1 MQPIQIIS
9 QDLFDKIRSRFSN
22 LEMGD
27 TTGAV
32 TIDPAEALFFD
43 FDFVIEGNNLGRV
56 SMSLGDAG
64 SLKVYYSQGI
74 TENQD
79 DPVKKEWYR
88 FLKEMRFF
96 AMRRLLRFDTRDI
109 AKTNLDKKDFQ
120 HLATTQG
127 SKEDDMTTM
136 NESRWNHKSSRKT
149 SRAVQGKTEVIVR
162 HTKPVDEEYAGS
174 RSQRK
179 NIKAIFI
186 QNADGE
192 RFKYPF
198 IHTAGAFAM
207 AQHVDHGGAPH
218 DPAGKAIIGMS
229 EEMAQLAEFKNKVR
243 SASLHDDAHHIT
255 ERAIGRLNELRAQ
268 IEALGKKNHYRA
280 WAETFDESA
289 ALMDTLAMD
298 DVAMEEYKQKFTQT
312 SFQEELAGYFPL
324 LHRIMSE
331 TNRVDLE
338 DFVGESEEQDEDALE
353 AFDIGM
359 GQASHGRE
367 PGPDDQFEAWAESV
381 EQGTLTD
388 DQVDIMRQ
396 ELGNLP
402 QGQDGLPELELG
414 PEGTTAWAFF
424 SELGI
429 EDTDLQDMLKNMADI
444 DPETN
449 AVDVFQKWGQKN
461 YPELVVALG
470 MSADEEPEQEP
481 EQEPDDGGDQPVAE
495 GRPVEVNSKE
505 VDVDS
510 LKVDGIDLK
519 DHPDYSDAYISY
531 GKFADGTEMSD
542 DELDNIRDNYGEL
555 MHKLVWD
562 TVTGMYEND
571 EAGGAPNTMM
581 PKESMIQEIAKL
593 VKSRYNRDNPDV
605 GPFNGKEN
613 IALDIKK
620 EIAEKFGDSAG
631 GHAET
636 LALEFMEKLSQQWQE
651 KHGHVEDDGLAR
663 LKELIN
669 NIKGKV
675 EGIGDRGESGKDF
688 NTNIMSAEEQE
699 KTPPVPVRVPGQRGE
714 LPDVMKK
721 GEVVKSLDK
730 KKSFFGKTFEE
741 MDDILRLS
749 GLGK

>member
-27 TTGAV
+27 STGAV
-32 TIDPAEALFFD
+32 TIDPTEALFFD

-79 DPVKKEWYR
+79 TPVKKEWYR

-149 SRAVQGKTEVIVR
+149 SRAVAGKTEVIVR
-162 HTKPVDEEYAGS
+162 HSKPVDEQYAGS

-268 IEALGKKNHYRA
+268 IEALGKKHHYQA

-289 ALMDTLAMD
+289 SLMDTLDMD
-298 DVAMEEYKQKFTQT
+298 EVAMEEYKQKFTQT

-331 TNRVDLE
+331 TNRVELE
-338 DFVGESEEQDEDALE
+338 DYVNESEDDDSEDWYDSNGRPNPHGAHDAAGHYHPDRNTDESKDAFS
-353 AFDIGM
+353 AF
-359 GQASHGRE
+359 E
-367 PGPDDQFEAWAESV
+367 EWAESV
-381 EQGTLTD
+381 EQGTMTD
-388 DQVDIMRQ
+388 DQVDVMKQ
-396 ELGNLP
+396 ELGNLS
-402 QGQDGLPELELG
+402 QGKDGLPELELG

-449 AVDVFQKWGQKN
+449 AVEVFQKWGQQN
-461 YPELVVALG
+461 YPELLVALG
-470 MSADEEPEQEP
+470 MSAEEEPEA
-481 EQEPDDGGDQPVAE
+481 EPDEQQP
-495 GRPVEVNSKE
+495 
-505 VDVDS
+505 
-510 LKVDGIDLK
+510 
-519 DHPDYSDAYISY
+519 
-531 GKFADGTEMSD
+531 T
-542 DELDNIRDNYGEL
+542 DENE
-555 MHKLVWD
+555 
-562 TVTGMYEND
+562 
-571 EAGGAPNTMM
+571 EAGGPANTMM
-581 PKESMIQEIAKL
+581 SKEGMIQEIAKL

-620 EIAEKFGDSAG
+620 EISEKFGDSAG
-631 GHAET
+631 TQAES
-636 LALEFMEKLSQQWQE
+636 LAMKFMEKLSQDWQQ
-651 KHGHVEDDGLAR
+651 KHGNIEDDGLSR
-663 LKELIN
+663 LKELISN
-669 NIKGKV
+669 LKGKV
-675 EGIGDRGESGKDF
+675 EGIGDRGQGGSDF
-688 NTNIMSAEEQE
+688 NTNIMSAEEKE
-699 KTPPVPVRVPGQRGE
+699 KTPPVRVPGQRGE
-714 LPDVMKK
+714 LPDVLKP
-721 GEVVKSLDK
+721 GQVVRDLDK
-730 KKSFFGKTFEE
+730 KRSFFGKTYEE
-741 MDDILRLS
+741 IDDLRKLS

>member
-27 TTGAV
+27 STGAV

-43 FDFVIEGNNLGRV
+43 FDFVIEDNNLGRV

-79 DPVKKEWYR
+79 TPVKKEWYR

-243 SASLHDDAHHIT
+243 SASLHDDAHNIT

-268 IEALGKKNHYRA
+268 IEALGKRHHYQA

-289 ALMDTLAMD
+289 AMMDTMAMD
-298 DVAMEEYKQKFTQT
+298 EVAMEEYKQKFTQT

-331 TNRVDLE
+331 TNRIDLE
-338 DFVGESEEQDEDALE
+338 DFVGESEDDEGEDWYDSKGRPNPQGAYDSSGHYYPDRDTNESKDDEIDE

-359 GQASHGRE
+359 GQASHGRQ
-367 PGPDDQFEAWAESV
+367 PGPEDQFKAWAESV
-381 EQGTLTD
+381 EQGEMTD
-388 DQVDIMRQ
+388 DQVDVMKQ
-396 ELGNLP
+396 ELSNLP
-402 QGQDGLPELELG
+402 QGETGLPELALG
-414 PEGTTAWAFF
+414 PDGTTAWAFF

-429 EDTDLQDMLKNMADI
+429 EDSDLQDMLKNMAGI

-449 AVDVFQKWGQKN
+449 AVEVFQKWGQQN
-461 YPELVVALG
+461 YPELLVALG
-470 MSADEEPEQEP
+470 MSAEQEP
-481 EQEPDDGGDQPVAE
+481 AAEPVPATAAEPAPGAEQEPAQE
-495 GRPVEVNSKE
+495 NS
-505 VDVDS
+505 
-510 LKVDGIDLK
+510 
-519 DHPDYSDAYISY
+519 
-531 GKFADGTEMSD
+531 
-542 DELDNIRDNYGEL
+542 
-555 MHKLVWD
+555 
-562 TVTGMYEND
+562 
-571 EAGGAPNTMM
+571 EAGGPPNTMM

-636 LALEFMEKLSQQWQE
+636 LALEFMEKLSQQWKE

-675 EGIGDRGESGKDF
+675 EGIGDRGESGEDF

>member
-27 TTGAV
+27 STGAV

-79 DPVKKEWYR
+79 TPVKKEWYR

-149 SRAVQGKTEVIVR
+149 SRAVQGRTEVIVR

-243 SASLHDDAHHIT
+243 SASLHDDAHNIT

-268 IEALGKKNHYRA
+268 IEALGKRHHYQA

-289 ALMDTLAMD
+289 AMMDTMAMD
-298 DVAMEEYKQKFTQT
+298 EVAMEEYKQKFTQT

-338 DFVGESEEQDEDALE
+338 DFVGESEDNEGEDWYDSKGRPNPQGAYDSSGHYYPDRDTNESMDDEIDE

-359 GQASHGRE
+359 GQASHGRQ
-367 PGPDDQFEAWAESV
+367 PGPEDQFEAWAESV
-381 EQGTLTD
+381 EQGELTD
-388 DQVDIMRQ
+388 DQVDVMKQ
-396 ELGNLP
+396 ELSNLP
-402 QGQDGLPELELG
+402 QGETGLPELALG
-414 PEGTTAWAFF
+414 PDGTTAWAFF

-429 EDTDLQDMLKNMADI
+429 DDSDLEDMLKNMAGI

-449 AVDVFQKWGQKN
+449 AVEVFQKWGQQN
-461 YPELVVALG
+461 YPELLVALG
-470 MSADEEPEQEP
+470 MSAEQEP
-481 EQEPDDGGDQPVAE
+481 AAEPVPAQE
-495 GRPVEVNSKE
+495 NS
-505 VDVDS
+505 
-510 LKVDGIDLK
+510 
-519 DHPDYSDAYISY
+519 
-531 GKFADGTEMSD
+531 
-542 DELDNIRDNYGEL
+542 
-555 MHKLVWD
+555 
-562 TVTGMYEND
+562 
-571 EAGGAPNTMM
+571 EAGGPPNTMM

-593 VKSRYNRDNPDV
+593 VKSRYNRDNLMM
-605 GPFNGKEN
+605 GAFNGKPN
-613 IALDIKK
+613 IALEVKK
-620 EIAEKFGDSAG
+620 EIAEKFGDKYG
-631 GHAET
+631 EHAES
-636 LALEFMEKLSQQWQE
+636 LALEFMDRLEKRREE

-675 EGIGDRGESGKDF
+675 EGIGDRGESGEDF

-714 LPDVMKK
+714 LPDVHNQ
-721 GEVVKSLDK
+721 GPVI
-730 KKSFFGKTFEE
+730 KKSKPENLLVKAFDKVIGHRESAELETIRK
-741 MDDILRLS
+741 LS
-749 GLGK
+749 GLAK

>member
-1 MQPIQIIS
+1 MKPIQIIS

-27 TTGAV
+27 STGAV
-32 TIDPAEALFFD
+32 TIDPAQALFFD

-79 DPVKKEWYR
+79 TPVKKEWYR

-149 SRAVQGKTEVIVR
+149 SRAVAGKTEVIVR
-162 HTKPVDEEYAGS
+162 HSKPVDEQYAGS

-268 IEALGKKNHYRA
+268 IEALGKKHHYQA

-289 ALMDTLAMD
+289 SLMDTLDMD
-298 DVAMEEYKQKFTQT
+298 EVAMEEYKQKFTQT

-331 TNRVDLE
+331 TNRVELE
-338 DFVGESEEQDEDALE
+338 DFVKESEEQDEDTVE

-359 GQASHGRE
+359 GAASHGRQS
-367 PGPDDQFEAWAESV
+367 GPDDQFEEWAESV
-381 EQGTLTD
+381 EQGTMTD
-388 DQVDIMRQ
+388 DQVDVMKQ
-396 ELGNLP
+396 ELDNLS
-402 QGQDGLPELELG
+402 QGKDGLPELELG

-424 SELGI
+424 SQLGI

-449 AVDVFQKWGQKN
+449 AVEVFQKWGQQN
-461 YPELVVALG
+461 YPELLVALG
-470 MSADEEPEQEP
+470 MSAEEEPEAEP
-481 EQEPDDGGDQPVAE
+481 EAEPDEQQP
-495 GRPVEVNSKE
+495 
-505 VDVDS
+505 
-510 LKVDGIDLK
+510 
-519 DHPDYSDAYISY
+519 
-531 GKFADGTEMSD
+531 T
-542 DELDNIRDNYGEL
+542 DENE
-555 MHKLVWD
+555 
-562 TVTGMYEND
+562 
-571 EAGGAPNTMM
+571 EAGGPANTMM
-581 PKESMIQEIAKL
+581 SKEGMIQEIAKL

-620 EIAEKFGDSAG
+620 EISEKFGDSAG
-631 GHAET
+631 TQAES
-636 LALEFMEKLSQQWQE
+636 LAMQFMEKLSQDWQQ
-651 KHGHVEDDGLAR
+651 KHGNIEDDGLSR
-663 LKELIN
+663 LKELISN
-669 NIKGKV
+669 LKGKV
-675 EGIGDRGESGKDF
+675 EGIGDRGQGGSDF
-688 NTNIMSAEEQE
+688 NTNIMSAEEKE
-699 KTPPVPVRVPGQRGE
+699 KTPPVRVPGQRGE
-714 LPDVMKK
+714 LPDVLKP
-721 GEVVKSLDK
+721 GQVVRDLDK
-730 KKSFFGKTFEE
+730 KRSFFGKTYEE
-741 MDDILRLS
+741 IADLRKLS

>member
-27 TTGAV
+27 STGAV

-64 SLKVYYSQGI
+64 NLKVYYSQGI

-136 NESRWNHKSSRKT
+136 NESRWNHKSSKKT
-149 SRAVQGKTEVIVR
+149 SRAVQGRTEVIVR
-162 HTKPVDEEYAGS
+162 HARPVDEEYAGS

-280 WAETFDESA
+280 WVETFDESSSP
-289 ALMDTLAMD
+289 MDTIAMD
-298 DVAMEEYKQKFTQT
+298 EVAMEEYKQKFTQT

-338 DFVGESEEQDEDALE
+338 DFVGESEEQDEDTLE

-359 GQASHGRE
+359 GQSSHG
-367 PGPDDQFEAWAESV
+367 GQPDPEDQFEAWAESV

-402 QGQDGLPELELG
+402 QGENGLPELELG

-429 EDTDLQDMLKNMADI
+429 EDTDLQDMLKNMSDI
-444 DPETN
+444 DAETN
-449 AVDVFQKWGQKN
+449 AIEVFQKWGQKN
-461 YPELVVALG
+461 YPELLVALG
-470 MSADEEPEQEP
+470 MSAEEEPEAEP
-481 EQEPDDGGDQPVAE
+481 APDQPQPTA
-495 GRPVEVNSKE
+495 
-505 VDVDS
+505 
-510 LKVDGIDLK
+510 
-519 DHPDYSDAYISY
+519 
-531 GKFADGTEMSD
+531 
-542 DELDNIRDNYGEL
+542 
-555 MHKLVWD
+555 
-562 TVTGMYEND
+562 END
-571 EAGGAPNTMM
+571 EAGGPPNTMM

-631 GHAET
+631 KHAET

-651 KHGHVEDDGLAR
+651 KHGHVEDDGLSR

-675 EGIGDRGESGKDF
+675 EGIGDRGEGGRDF

-699 KTPPVPVRVPGQRGE
+699 KTPPVRVPGQRGE
-714 LPDVMKK
+714 LPDVLKPGQVIK
-721 GEVVKSLDK
+721 DLDK

-741 MDDILRLS
+741 IDDIRKLS